1 MATFLPF
8 CVLLTAFCSTVI
20 WVEADKGELRTLH
33 RQKREWIVPPKQ
45 LYENVDYTN
54 EKFIAK
60 IRSDEETR
68 ENIVYSLLGSAAD
81 EGLFSVGKKDG
92 YVKIHGILDREK
104 TAFYELKGRASLT
117 NGVLAEKD
125 LNLKIIVLDQ
135 NDNAPEFKFEVTGS
149 VDELSDVDTYII
161 SITAVDIDE
170 QDTLHSQIVYNVIQQ
185 EPAGEKMF
193 KIDRTTG
200 QIKVRINTLD
210 RETHETYRLLITG
223 TDMNGGVSDNMNRPL
238 TGTGTVII
246 NISDVNDNIPKLEES
261 SYVGSVEENIKHVE
275 VIRIKTIDLDKIYT
289 ENWEAVYTIISGNE
303 AGYFNITTDRKT
315 NEGILMVKKE
325 LNYEELKEVHLKVVV
340 NNKAAYHKSVVI
352 GSPQTY
358 PIKINVLNVPEAPH
372 FQPAVKVIY
381 VSENSKTIDLTKVIT
396 TYKATDSDTMLIATN
411 VRYVKGEDVD
421 NWVSINEK
429 TSEIKLNKYP
439 DRESKHLIN
448 GTYYI
453 KILAITDS
461 FTQKTAT
468 GTLAIQVEDYN
479 DHCPVLT
486 SSVEMMC
493 YGSSVVY
500 VTAMDGDHFPNAEPF
515 DFTLVTED
523 SKKWSIEH
531 LNATTSILRSHEEIL
546 WPGLYTV
553 ELEVKD
559 QQGKSCE
566 VQKLQVSVC
575 KCTEAQVCKP
585 ARRTDRGTV
594 LGPGAIL
601 ALLLGILLLLLIPL
615 LLLICECGGAAAA
628 GRFQA
633 FPFEQKQQLITYHTE
648 GQGEDKELALMHVPG
663 EGGSGGKGGA
673 GMGAG
678 MGAGWG
684 AGWGAAWGA
693 AWGAGWGAHEH
704 WRKFGW
710 ESEEEYIKWLHK
722 HAEYFNATGQSE
734 FFTASTLGSM
744 ALSETF
750 FREYYAKKT
759 WESMY
764 QIANTDQFL
773 VSDHE
778 DCISVMSSLD
788 ELSTYL
794 HEENNLDFL
803 NDLGPKFRRLGKIC
817 AGSDME
823 LEVSS
828 SPTPDINI
836 SSGSQVGVNVKG
848 AVDVVHNEATS
859 VSASSSSSTTQITTT
874 NYAENVSSGG
884 ATSAATVGQTVFIQ
898 QPPVYLSSTP
908 MYVVEQQRQP
918 ALFLASGQILGV
930 QEQKV
935 VLVEKGTT
943 NMAIGAENTLPGLRL
958 QQANT
963 RVLVDPGIGGT
974 LVRGFSGRSEP
985 EGTVSGTFRVMERQ
999 RVESTEP
1006 AHVMQSSSHSSIRK
1020 SQHIQIEGQSG
1031 GSLAIGNAS
1040 GFPNPI
1046 SVSQKDL
1053 FSVPNDG
1060 THQEVREKRV
1070 SVVKKSFQSSSMST
1084 S

>member
-8 CVLLTAFCSTVI
+8 CVLLTTFCSTVI
-20 WVEADKGELRTLH
+20 WVAADKGELRTLQ
-33 RQKREWIVPPKQ
+33 RQKREWIIPPKQ
-45 LYENVDYTN
+45 LYENVDYTG
-54 EKFIAK
+54 ETFIAK

-68 ENIVYSLLGSAAD
+68 ENIVYSLLGPAVD

-104 TAFYELKGRASLT
+104 TDVYEFKGRASLT
-117 NGVLAEKD
+117 NGILAEKD
-125 LNLKIIVLDQ
+125 LNLKIVVLDL

-161 SITAVDIDE
+161 SITAIDIDE
-170 QDTLHSQIVYNVIQQ
+170 QDTLQSQIVYDVIQQ

-200 QIKVRINTLD
+200 EIKVRINTLD
-210 RETHETYRLLITG
+210 RETHETYRLIITG
-223 TDMNGGVSDNMNRPL
+223 TDMNGGVSDEMNRPL

-246 NISDVNDNIPKLEES
+246 NISDVNDNIPILKES
-261 SYVGSVEENIKHVE
+261 YYEGSVEENIRHVE
-275 VIRIKTIDLDKIYT
+275 VIRIKSIDLDKIYT
-289 ENWEAVYTIISGNE
+289 ENWEAVYTIVSGNE
-303 AGYFNITTDRKT
+303 AGYFDITTDRKT

-340 NNKAAYHKSVVI
+340 NNKAAYHKSVVV

-461 FTQKTAT
+461 FTPKTAT

-486 SSVEMMC
+486 SSVETLC

-500 VTAMDGDHFPNAEPF
+500 VTATDGDNFPNAEPF
-515 DFTLVTED
+515 DFTLVTEETK
-523 SKKWSIEH
+523 KKWSILH
-531 LNATTSILRSHEEIL
+531 LNATTSILRSQEEIL
-546 WPGLYTV
+546 WPGQNTV

-566 VQKLQVSVC
+566 VQKFQVSVC
-575 KCTEAQVCKP
+575 KCTEAQVCSP
-585 ARRTDRGTV
+585 ARLTDRGTV

-601 ALLLGILLLLLIPL
+601 ALLLGILLLLVIPL

-648 GQGEDKELALMHVPG
+648 GQGEDKELALLPQMPGTG
-663 EGGSGGKGGA
+663 EGGSKW
-673 GMGAG
+673 
-678 MGAGWG
+678 GAGWG
-684 AGWGAAWGA
+684 AGLGAG
-693 AWGAGWGAHEH
+693 WGAGWGAHEH
-704 WRKFGW
+704 WRKYGW
-710 ESEEEYIKWLHK
+710 ESEEEYIKWRLK
-722 HAEYFNATGQSE
+722 HADNVDYNATGNNGHK
-734 FFTASTLGSM
+734 STLDSM
-744 ALSETF
+744 ALSEAF
-750 FREYYAKKT
+750 LSEYYEKKT
-759 WESMY
+759 WEIMY
-764 QIANTDQFL
+764 QEANTDQFV
-773 VSDHE
+773 VSGHE
-778 DCISVMSSLD
+778 DCISVMSSFD
-788 ELSTYL
+788 DLSTYL

-817 AGSDME
+817 RGSDME

-828 SPTPDINI
+828 SPTPDVNI
-836 SSGSQVGVNVKG
+836 SSSSQVGVNVKG
-848 AVDVVHNEATS
+848 AVDVHNEATS
-859 VSASSSSSTTQITTT
+859 DSASSSSSSNQISTT

-884 ATSAATVGQTVFIQ
+884 ATSAVTVGQTLFIQ

-930 QEQKV
+930 QEQNM
-935 VLVEKGTT
+935 VLVEKGAT
-943 NMAIGAENTLPGLRL
+943 NMAIAAQNTLPGLRL

-974 LVRGFSGRSEP
+974 LVHGFSGRSEP
-985 EGTVSGTFRVMERQ
+985 RGTVSGTFRVVESQ

-1006 AHVMQSSSHSSIRK
+1006 AHITQSPSHSSIRK
-1020 SQHIQIEGQSG
+1020 SQSMQIEGQSG

-1046 SVSQKDL
+1046 SISQKDL

-1060 THQEVREKRV
+1060 THQEVLEKRV

>member
-8 CVLLTAFCSTVI
+8 CVLITTFCSTVI
-20 WVEADKGELRTLH
+20 WVEADKGELRTLQ
-33 RQKREWIVPPKQ
+33 RQKREWIIPPKQ
-45 LYENVDYTN
+45 LYENVDYTG

-68 ENIVYSLLGSAAD
+68 ENIVYSLLGPAVD

-92 YVKIHGILDREK
+92 YVKIHGILDRET

-135 NDNAPEFKFEVTGS
+135 NDNPPVFKFEVTGS
-149 VDELSDVDTYII
+149 IDELSDVGTYVI
-161 SITAVDIDE
+161 SITATDIDE
-170 QDTLHSQIVYNVIQQ
+170 KDTLHTQIAYNVIQQ

-193 KIDRTTG
+193 TIDRTTG
-200 QIKVRINTLD
+200 EIKVRINTLD
-210 RETHETYRLLITG
+210 RETHETYRLIITG
-223 TDMNGGVSDNMNRPL
+223 TDMNGGVSDRMNRPL

-246 NISDVNDNIPKLEES
+246 NISDVNDNIPILEERD
-261 SYVGSVEENIKHVE
+261 YVGSVEENIRHVE
-275 VIRIKTIDLDKIYT
+275 VIRIKAIDLDKIYT
-289 ENWEAVYTIISGNE
+289 ENWEAVYTIVSGNE

-340 NNKAAYHKSVVI
+340 NNKAAYHKSVVV
-352 GSPQTY
+352 GSPQIY

-372 FQPAVKVIY
+372 FQPVVKVIY

-439 DRESKHLIN
+439 DRESKHLRN

-461 FTQKTAT
+461 FTPKTAT

-479 DHCPVLT
+479 DHCPILT
-486 SSVEMMC
+486 SSIETLC
-493 YGSSVVY
+493 YGSSAVY
-500 VTAMDGDHFPNAEPF
+500 VTATDGDNFPNAEPF
-515 DFTLVTED
+515 DFTVVTKD
-523 SKKWSIEH
+523 TKKKWSIEH
-531 LNATTSILRSHEEIL
+531 LNATTSILRSQEVSL

-575 KCTEAQVCKP
+575 KCTEAQVCSP
-585 ARRTDRGTV
+585 ARLTGRGTV

-601 ALLLGILLLLLIPL
+601 ALLLGILLLLVIPL

-648 GQGEDKELALMHVPG
+648 GQGEDKELALLPQMPG
-663 EGGSGGKGGA
+663 GGGSSGKWVAGSGA
-673 GMGAG
+673 GC
-678 MGAGWG
+678 GAGWG
-684 AGWGAAWGA
+684 AR
-693 AWGAGWGAHEH
+693 EH
-704 WRKFGW
+704 WKKYGW
-710 ESEEEYIKWLHK
+710 ESEEEYIKWCLK
-722 HAEYFNATGQSE
+722 HAHNATGNNGQSE
-734 FFTASTLGSM
+734 FFTVSTLDSM
-744 ALSETF
+744 ALSEDF
-750 FREYYAKKT
+750 LREYYAKKT

-764 QIANTDQFL
+764 QEANMDQFL
-773 VSDHE
+773 VSGHE
-778 DCISVMSSLD
+778 DCISVMSSFD
-788 ELSTYL
+788 DLSTYL

-817 AGSDME
+817 RGSDME

-859 VSASSSSSTTQITTT
+859 VSASSSSSTNQITTT
-874 NYAENVSSGG
+874 NYAENVSSGV
-884 ATSAATVGQTVFIQ
+884 ATSAATVGQTLFIQ

-930 QEQKV
+930 QEQNV
-935 VLVEKGTT
+935 VLVEKGAT
-943 NMAIGAENTLPGLRL
+943 NMAIAAQNTLPGLHL

-985 EGTVSGTFRVMERQ
+985 QGTVSGTFCVVESQ

-1040 GFPNPI
+1040 SFANPI
-1046 SVSQKDL
+1046 SISQKDL

-1060 THQEVREKRV
+1060 TQQEVREKRV